1 MRDKTFEL
9 SFLALIILVVLW
21 MIMAS
26 IFIFS
31 AIWAIIIG
39 LMVLVIGGGALI
51 YYWGK
56 SYMSR
61 L

>member
-31 AIWAIIIG
+31 VIWAIIIG
-39 LMVLVIGGGALI
+39 LMVLVIGGGALL